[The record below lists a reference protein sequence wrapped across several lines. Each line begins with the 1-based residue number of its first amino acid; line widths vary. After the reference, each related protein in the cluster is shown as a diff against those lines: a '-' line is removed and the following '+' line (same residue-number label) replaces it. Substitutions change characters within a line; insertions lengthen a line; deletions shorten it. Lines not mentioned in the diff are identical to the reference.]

1 MESTIDTNIT
11 QTVYYNKQNE
21 KKMRKHRY
29 TNKHICKVQ
38 NQRNLHFT
46 MSEHSGCRPACAH
59 AHLISTLNFRIR
71 NNAYH
76 QLIRLGK
83 LEDFFSHKSADQSPR
98 SCPNPINAA
107 AALTG
112 QADIVT

>member
-11 QTVYYNKQNE
+11 QTIYYNKQNE
-21 KKMRKHRY
+21 KKMRKQRY

-46 MSEHSGCRPACAH
+46 MSEHSGCRSACAH
-59 AHLISTLNFRIR
+59 ALNFRIR
-71 NNAYH
+71 YHAYH

-83 LEDFFSHKSADQSPR
+83 LEDFFSSHKRADQSPR